1 MALTARN
8 ILNAKFERYKTHSM
22 IKLPIVCFCLLLQA
36 FTGFTQTAG
45 IYDVVIH
52 EIMPKPSPVA
62 GLPPYEYIELRNVS
76 RQPVQLKDWRIAVN
90 KREVA
95 LPAYLL
101 PADSFLVL
109 CTPAALSSYNLTNI
123 RGIDRFPALADD
135 SALIVLY
142 DPFKKVIHAVDYNQG
157 WYGVQQPKGGVSLE
171 MINSGL
177 PCSGKLNWRA
187 STSPAGGTPGKPNAV
202 AAATTDNTRPDLL
215 FATILD
221 STHILLQFSKTLNSA
236 LAADPGHY
244 QLSGGTKVLASTALP
259 PLFNSVELQL
269 SPPVLPQKEYI
280 LSITGLEDC
289 NGQVSGINTS
299 VTLGIPQ
306 RPEQLDV
313 VINEILFYP
322 PAGVPEFI
330 ELYNGSHKAI
340 ELSQLRVCA
349 RKADGRFETLKK
361 ITTTGRLLMPGGL
374 VAITTDAS
382 LLCRHYMCRAPENIQ
397 EVGSL
402 PSMSMEGG
410 RISLVLADSNIID
423 EVPYTDG
430 QHFPLATALQGISL
444 ERLGYDL
451 PSANGDSWHS
461 AAATAGY
468 ATPGSANS
476 QRRAEAADSL
486 NIVLSS
492 TAFTPDNDGIDDE
505 VQVSWQLPAPGFV
518 ANIIIYD
525 LRGKPVRYLA
535 RNMLLGNSGY
545 LPWNGIGENAVVL
558 PSGIYIFFIE
568 IFNLKG
574 QVKRWKRTVVMAR
587 KLN

>member
-1 MALTARN
+1 M
-8 ILNAKFERYKTHSM
+8 
-22 IKLPIVCFCLLLQA
+22 KLPIVCLCLLLQA
-36 FTGFTQTAG
+36 FSGFTQTAG
-45 IYDVVIH
+45 IYDVIIH

-101 PADSFLVL
+101 PADSLLVL
-109 CTPAALSSYNLTNI
+109 CTPAALNSYNLTNT

-142 DPFKKVIHAVDYNQG
+142 DPFKKVIHAIDYNQG
-157 WYGVQQPKGGVSLE
+157 WYGAQRPKGGVSLE

-187 STSPAGGTPGKPNAV
+187 STAVAGGTPGKLNAV
-202 AAATTDNTRPDLL
+202 AATTIDNTRPDLL
-215 FATILD
+215 FATIPD
-221 STHILLQFSKTLNSA
+221 SMHILLQFSKTLDS
-236 LAADPGHY
+236 LSAADPAHY
-244 QLSGGTKVLASTALP
+244 LLSGSAKVLGCTVLP
-259 PLFNSVELQL
+259 PLFNSVQLQL
-269 SPPVLPQKEYI
+269 SAPILAQQEYI
-280 LSITGLEDC
+280 LGINGLEDC

-299 VTLGIPQ
+299 VALGIPQ
-306 RPEQLDV
+306 RPEKCDV

-330 ELYNGSHKAI
+330 ELYNRSHKSI

-349 RKADGRFETLKK
+349 RKADGRFEPLKK
-361 ITTTGRLLMPGGL
+361 ITAGGRLLMPGGL

-397 EVGSL
+397 EVASL
-402 PSMSMEGG
+402 PLMPMEAG
-410 RISLVLADSNIID
+410 RISLVLADSTIID
-423 EVPYTDG
+423 ELPYTDG
-430 QHFPLATALQGISL
+430 QHFRLATELQGISL

-451 PSANGDSWHS
+451 PSADGDSWHS

-468 ATPGSANS
+468 ATPGAANS
-476 QRRAEAADSL
+476 QHRPAAADSL
-486 NIVLSS
+486 SIVLSPA
-492 TAFTPDNDGIDDE
+492 AFTPDNDGIDDE
-505 VQVSWQLPAPGFV
+505 MQVSWKLPAPGFV

-568 IFNLKG
+568 IFNLRG